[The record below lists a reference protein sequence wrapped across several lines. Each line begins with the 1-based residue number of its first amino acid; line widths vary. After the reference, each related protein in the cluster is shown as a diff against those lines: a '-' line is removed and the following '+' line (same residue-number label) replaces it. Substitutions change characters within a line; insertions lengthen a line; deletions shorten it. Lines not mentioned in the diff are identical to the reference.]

1 MHFQQ
6 LAADRIGA
14 IKGWVISNMDNT
26 DIVQEDM
33 PLREQL
39 FFLNYDSG
47 ISYCGDDEEF
57 YVDILRS
64 YLEENVLSALNDL
77 YMKSDWRSYK
87 VKVHALKS
95 SSRYIGADDISDK
108 AKLLE
113 YAAKDNDISYINTN
127 HYKFIWE
134 YEVLL
139 KKINSIFING
149 SSHEDVAGLGQISVL
164 IIEENTLAGEF
175 FSNIMSRFYHVTLCR
190 SAEEAL
196 KRLSRVI
203 PDIILL
209 DINLPTEV
217 DGYLLMRKLKANEKM
232 AGIPVIVMTSDDQP
246 ETEMHGFEEGAAD
259 FISKNSNPDVVIA
272 RINRIV
278 ELEYLRKFFYNEI
291 KKRTDEEKE
300 KREKAEKLS
309 EEIVDAL
316 FNSIDAKDK
325 NTKAHG
331 KRVADY
337 AVQIAKELGY
347 DEEQLRMIRYAG
359 LLHDIGCIGISDEIL
374 NKNGD
379 LTPEE
384 LTAYKSHTLIGAGIL
399 SSINSIS
406 DIAIAAKYHHECYDG
421 SGYPE
426 GLSRLHIP
434 EVARIIGVAS
444 AYDKM
449 IFNER
454 MENNGQCRQEV
465 IRQKLADGIGT
476 KFDPLFVQTLI
487 ELMERDTDFI
497 K

>member
-113 YAAKDNDISYINTN
+113 YAARDNDISYINTN

-164 IIEENTLAGEF
+164 IIEENALAGEF

-246 ETEMHGFEEGAAD
+246 ETEVHGFEEGAAD

-300 KREKAEKLS
+300 KREKAEKHRDL
-309 EEIVDAL
+309 IIQL
-316 FNSIDAKDK
+316 
-325 NTKAHG
+325 
-331 KRVADY
+331 
-337 AVQIAKELGY
+337 
-347 DEEQLRMIRYAG
+347 EQSL
-359 LLHDIGCIGISDEIL
+359 
-374 NKNGD
+374 
-379 LTPEE
+379 
-384 LTAYKSHTLIGAGIL
+384 
-399 SSINSIS
+399 
-406 DIAIAAKYHHECYDG
+406 AA
-421 SGYPE
+421 
-426 GLSRLHIP
+426 
-434 EVARIIGVAS
+434 
-444 AYDKM
+444 
-449 IFNER
+449 
-454 MENNGQCRQEV
+454 ME
-465 IRQKLADGIGT
+465 KLA
-476 KFDPLFVQTLI
+476 
-487 ELMERDTDFI
+487 
-497 K
+497 

>member
-1 MHFQQ
+1 
-6 LAADRIGA
+6 
-14 IKGWVISNMDNT
+14 MDNT
-26 DIVQEDM
+26 DIMQEDI
-33 PLREQL
+33 PLREKL

-57 YVDILRS
+57 YMDILRS
-64 YLEENVLSALNDL
+64 YLEENSLSALNDL
-77 YMKSDWRSYK
+77 YMKGDWRSYK
-87 VKVHALKS
+87 VKVHGLKS

-113 YAAKDNDISYINTN
+113 YAARDNDINYINTN
-127 HYKFIWE
+127 HYRFIWE

-149 SSHEDVAGLGQISVL
+149 PSHEDVAGLGQISILV
-164 IIEENTLAGEF
+164 IESNASAGEF
-175 FSNIMSRFYHVTLCR
+175 FSNMMSRFYHVTLCK

-196 KRLSRVI
+196 KRLTKVL

-209 DINLPTEV
+209 DINLPSEI
-217 DGYLLMRKLKANEKM
+217 DGYLFMRQLKANDKM

-246 ETEMHGFEEGAAD
+246 ETEVRGFDEGAAD
-259 FISKNSNPDVVIA
+259 FISKGSNPDVMIA
-272 RINRIV
+272 RINRII
-278 ELEYLRKFFYNEI
+278 ELEYLRKFFYSEI
-291 KKRTDEEKE
+291 KKRTNAEKE

-316 FNSIDAKDK
+316 FNSIAAKDK
-325 NTKAHG
+325 NTKAHCE
-331 KRVADY
+331 RVAGY
-337 AVQIAKELGY
+337 AVKIAKELGY
-347 DEEQLRMIRYAG
+347 DNEQLRMIKYAG
-359 LLHDIGCIGISDEIL
+359 MLHDIGCIGVSDEIL
-374 NKNGD
+374 RKDED
-379 LTPEE
+379 LSPEE
-384 LTAYKSHTLIGAGIL
+384 LEAYKAHTLIGANIL

-449 IFNER
+449 ISQEKLQ
-454 MENNGQCRQEV
+454 NNGHCDAEV
-465 IRQKLADGIGT
+465 ICQKLTEGIGT
-476 KFDPLFVQTLI
+476 RFDPLFGQTMI
-487 ELMERDTDFI
+487 ELMEGDTNLL
-497 K
+497 